1 MSTTEEKL
9 RQYLKRVT
17 VDLGQARQRLRE
29 VEERFQEP
37 IAIVSMACRFP
48 GDTRTPEALWDLV
61 AEGGDAIG
69 DFPADRGWDLDG
81 LYHPDPDHPGT
92 SYVRR
97 GGFLDDA
104 PAFDAAFFGI
114 SPREALAMD
123 PQQRVLM
130 ETAWQLLERAGID
143 PAALKLTPT
152 GVYVGAGVLGFGG
165 AQPDRTV
172 EGHLLTGNA
181 LSVLSGRISF
191 TLGLEGPSVSVDTA
205 CSSSLVAM
213 HLAAQALRQG
223 ECDLAMAG
231 GVTIMSTPGAF
242 TEFSRQGAL
251 SPDGRSKAFA
261 ASADGTGFAEG
272 AGLLLLERLSDARR
286 NGHRVLAVI
295 RGSAVNQD
303 GASNGLTA
311 PNGPSQERVI
321 RAALANAG
329 LGAAEVD
336 AVEAHGT
343 GTKLGD
349 PIEAGAL
356 LATYGRERDA
366 DRPLWLGSVKSNIG
380 HPQGAAGVAGVIKMV
395 MALQRELLPATLYV
409 DEPTPHV
416 DWSTGTVKLL
426 TEPVPWTRGECPRRA
441 GVSAFGM
448 SGTNAHV
455 ILEEAPEEEASLPE
469 REPEPSMGAE
479 LGARAVLPWVISARG
494 EDALRDQAAR
504 LAEHVGADPR
514 SGSPAEIGWSLTT
527 TRSVFENR
535 AVVIG
540 TDRAELLD
548 GLRSLAAGQAA
559 PDVVSAAA
567 GATGPG
573 PVLVFPGQGGQWVG
587 MGARLLDESPV
598 FAARIAECEQAL
610 SAYVD
615 WSLTD
620 VLRGD
625 GSELARIDVVQPVLW
640 AVMVALAAVW
650 ADQGVVPAAVVG
662 HSQGE
667 IAAACVVGAISLDEA
682 ARIVAVRSVLLRQ
695 LSGRGGMAS
704 LGVSQEQAAELVDGH
719 PGVVVAAVNGPSST
733 VISGPPEGIAA
744 VVADAQERGL
754 RARTVASD
762 VAGHGPQLDA
772 ILDELAE
779 KLAGIDPAATE
790 TAFYSTV
797 TGGHLPDTTTLD
809 TGYWVRNVRH
819 TVRFAD
825 TVDALLSAGYRLF
838 IEVSPHPVLNLA
850 TESLI
855 ERADVPATVIPT
867 LRRDHGDAVQLTRA
881 AALAFTAGAEVDWRR
896 WFPADPTPRT
906 VDLPTYAFQRQDFWI
921 APTGGTSGDPA
932 GLGFAA
938 SGHPLLGAVVGLAG
952 GDGHLLSGR
961 LARQSAAWLDDHV
974 VAGRALVPGAAQVEW
989 VLRAADEAG
998 CPALEEL
1005 TLQTP
1010 LVLPD
1015 TGGLQIQ
1022 VVVDA
1027 AAADG
1032 RRDVQ
1037 VFSRPDDDDAFTSS
1051 RPWTCHATGVLA
1063 PVPQDAAPEP
1073 LDGAW
1078 PPAGAEPADPEDLY
1092 ARAGETGYGY
1102 GPAFRGVRALWRH
1115 GKDVL
1120 AEVTLP
1126 KEAGDP
1132 DGFGIHP
1139 ALFDAILQPAALLLP
1154 AADAGQVWLPFAWN
1168 DVTLHAVRAT
1178 TVRVRLTLLGDRVDQ
1193 GLRITVADAVGA
1205 PVLSVGDLRPR
1216 PTDTGRLAVAGA
1228 RDRHGL
1234 FDLAW
1239 TVPARDSGTDIVP
1252 LPEAADSGWVTLGED
1267 VADLSELIASV
1278 EAGSPTP
1285 SLVAVPAVPDATDDG
1300 LALTTYVLD
1309 LVQTWLASP
1318 LTDARLVV
1326 VTRGAVALGGD
1337 GDGSGSGDVDVA
1349 AAAVWGLVRSAQSE
1363 NPGRFTLVDLGPH
1376 DPIAAALAAA
1386 HRDHDEPQLALHD
1399 GEIRVPRL
1407 VRAETTAAGG
1417 TEGATETG
1425 ESPGATKATG
1435 TEGVDP
1441 AAGTVLVTGGTGV
1454 LGRLVAGHLVREW
1467 GVRHLLLAS
1476 RRGEAAPGAPEL
1488 ATELREL
1495 GATVTIATADV
1506 ADAESVAALV
1516 ASVDPEHPLTGV
1528 VHAAGVLDDAVVT
1541 AQTPESLAGVWAAK
1555 ATAARLLHEA
1565 TRETPL
1571 GLFTVFSSAAASLGS
1586 PGQANYAAA
1595 NAYCD
1600 ALVQHRR
1607 AQGLEGQ
1614 SIAWG
1619 LWQATSGMTGELS
1632 QTDLARMKR
1641 TGFAALTDEGGLA
1654 LFDAARAH
1662 DRAYVVAADLDP
1674 RAVTDGL
1681 SPLLRT
1687 LTASG
1692 TRRRVA
1698 SEGLA
1703 DGALA
1708 GRLVGLDAEA
1718 RSQLLTD
1725 VVREYVAAVLG
1736 HGSAAQVKVDI
1747 AFKDLG
1753 FDSLT
1758 AVELRNRL
1766 SAACGER
1773 LPATLVFDHPTPQ
1786 ALAAYLAQRLA
1797 GAAAAT
1803 SAPAPVAPRPRPT
1816 TADTDDPIAIVA
1828 MTCRFP
1834 GGVKSAEGLW
1844 ELLDSGTDA
1853 MGPFP
1858 TDRGWDLERLFHPDP
1873 EHVGTSYTDQGG
1885 FLPDAGD
1892 FDAAFFGINPR
1903 EALAMDPQQR
1913 LMLEASWEV
1922 FERAGIDPTT
1932 LKGTLTGTYV
1942 GLMNHDYAKSF
1953 PEADAQL
1960 EGYAYLASTGSMVSG
1975 RVAYTF
1981 GLEGPAVTVDT
1992 ACSSSLVSLHM
2003 AAQAL
2008 RQGECD
2014 LALAGGVS
2022 VVADPD
2028 MFAGFSRQRG
2038 LSPDGRCKAYAAAAD
2053 GVGFSEGVGVV
2064 LLERLSDARRSGRRV
2079 LAVVRGSAVN
2089 QDGASNGL
2097 TAPNGPSQERV
2108 IRQALASGG
2117 LSPVDVDVVEGH
2129 GTGTTLGDP
2138 IEAQALLATYGQ
2150 GRVEGRPLWLGSV
2163 KSNIGHTQAA
2173 AGVAGVIKMV
2183 MALRR
2188 GVVPASLH
2196 VDGPSPHVDW
2206 ESGAVRLAS
2215 ESVLWPEVGR
2225 VRRAG
2230 VSSFGASGTNAHLI
2244 LEQVPE
2250 EPVGEPLAEELVAG
2264 SVVPWVLSARSREA
2278 LRAQASRL
2286 RDFAEDA
2293 SRAPL
2298 PDVAW
2303 SLVTTRAVHDLR
2315 AVVAGASRGE
2325 LLAGLEAL
2333 AAGELHPAVTGP
2345 PVSAERT
2352 GGDVVW
2358 LFSGQGSQLVGMG
2371 AGLYE
2376 RFPVFADAFD
2386 EVCGLL
2392 DGELGAFGPGLKAVV
2407 FGGPGEL
2414 LGHTLWAQAGLFAL
2428 QVSLAR
2434 LWGSVGVRPD
2444 VVVGHSIGEIA
2455 AAYVAGVFGLED
2467 ACRVVGARARLM
2479 GALPEG
2485 GAMCAVQATREELAA
2500 DLAGSGV
2507 GVAAVNTPDSTVISG
2522 PVEEVAAIS
2531 ALWAERGRKTKALS
2545 VSHAFHSV
2553 LMEPMLDDFMEALR
2567 GVEFREPSIP
2577 LMSNVS
2583 GERAGAEITA
2593 PEYWAR
2599 HVRQPVLFQPAI
2611 AQLADSAGVFVE
2623 LGPAPVLTTAA
2634 QHTLEGTDGAQSVLV
2649 ASLAGERPEEEAFVQ
2664 AVARLHVAGV
2674 DVDWS
2679 AVLPG
2684 GGASRV
2690 VDLPTYAFQRERFW
2704 LSGRGGGGGRDA
2716 AGLGLVAAGHP
2727 LLGAAV
2733 EFAGRGGCLLTGR
2746 LSRSG
2751 LSWLVDHAVAG
2762 TVLVPGA
2769 ALVEWALRAGDE
2781 VGCAGVDELMLQ
2793 APVVVPEASGLR
2805 VQVVVEEAGDDGRR
2819 GVQIYTRPDTD
2830 AVDGDD
2836 AWVCHAT
2843 GTLTPES
2850 AATESELSGVWPPA
2864 GAEPMEV
2871 EGFYAQ
2877 AAESGYEYGPAFQG
2891 LRAVWRDGEDLLAEV
2906 ELPEAAGGHDGYG
2919 IHPALL
2925 DATLHPLLVARFQE
2939 ESEDD
2944 QVYVPFGWTGVS
2956 LHATGATNVRVRLRP
2971 VGASIDQGLNVTVT
2985 DVTGG
2990 PVLNVEALQ
2999 TRPVRPEHLAAAQR
3013 RDVRGLFT
3021 VDWTPLPAAA
3031 DTDASGRGS
3040 LRESMRVSVR
3050 GDDWVGLTEGVALA
3064 DVVPAGGEAPWAVL
3078 APVAVPANA
3087 GESHGDGGLPV
3098 VERVLA
3104 LVQEFLAA
3112 PELAESRLLVVTR
3125 GAVAVDGVGLG
3136 DGGGG
3141 VDACAA
3147 AVWGLVRSAQ
3157 SENPDR
3163 FVLMDV
3169 EGDIAEFPQ
3178 AAVRHAVEDLDE
3190 HQLALRGGQIHI
3202 PRLTRAQ
3209 HPTALVPAPGEP
3221 AWRLRMVNDG
3231 SLDELAAVACPEVLD
3246 PLGPGQVR
3254 LSVHAAGINFR
3265 DVLVALG
3272 MVPAYGAMGG
3282 EGAGIVTEVG
3292 PEVTHLSVGDHV
3304 MGVFEGAFGPV
3315 VVAEARMVT
3324 RVPRGWDM
3332 RAAAGVPAAFLTA
3345 WYGLVELAG
3354 LKAGERVLIHA
3365 GTGGV
3370 GMAAVQIARHL
3381 GAEVFATASPA
3392 KHAVLDDMGIDAAHR
3407 ASSRDLDFEETIRR
3421 ATGGR
3426 GVDVVL
3432 NSLTGE
3438 FIDASLRLLGDG
3450 GRFLEMGKTDVRT
3463 PEDVAAGAPGVT
3475 YTAYDLV
3482 GDAGP
3487 DLIGRMLDQLVELF
3501 TSDRLKPLPVRSW
3514 PLDEAREAF
3523 RFMSQ
3528 AKHTGKLV
3536 LDVPPALDPEGTV
3549 LVTGGTGALGQ
3560 IVAEH
3565 LVREWGVRHLLLAS
3579 RGGPDARG
3587 VGELTARIR
3596 ELGAEVT
3603 VVAADVG
3610 DAESVA
3616 ELVGKTD
3623 PAHPLTGVVHA
3634 AGVLEDAVVTA
3645 QTREGLE
3652 RVWAAKASAAA
3663 HLHEATR
3670 GMRLGLFAVFS
3681 SAAATLGSPGQANY
3695 AAANAYCDALMQH
3708 RKAKGLAGVSVG
3720 WGLWETAPAQSSGTT
3735 HGPASG
3741 SGTAGSGTADAP
3753 TPAAGTTRT
3762 GTSRPATTTRPAT
3775 TAPAGTTGTGTTGT
3789 GMTGTLSHTD
3799 VARMSRIGVKGM
3811 SREHGLALMDAAYRH
3826 GGPHLVG
3833 FNLDLR
3839 TLATHPV
3846 ATRPPLLRGLATA
3859 TSTSPMGGA
3868 SRPTAAAVAQPA
3880 DLAGR
3885 LAALPPS
3892 DRHHTLVRLIRE
3904 QAATVLGQR
3913 TDSLATGSTF
3923 KELGF
3928 DSLTAVE
3935 LRNRLSAA
3943 TGLRLPSGLV
3953 FDHPDAD
3960 ILAAHLG
3967 AQLAPDGAPDG
3978 AAGGPNAGQEAT
3990 DPVLRD
3996 LARLET
4002 ALTGSLAEH
4011 VDADAVTARL
4021 EALLTKWKAVGAAPG
4036 SGSTKEQLEV
4046 ATTDQVLDFIDKELG
4061 V

>member
-1 MSTTEEKL
+1 MSGTGESAAGPTSTEAKL

-17 VDLGQARQRLRE
+17 VDLGQARRRLRE
-29 VEERFQEP
+29 VEERSQEP
-37 IAIVSMACRFP
+37 VAIVSMACRFP

-61 AEGGDAIG
+61 AEGGDAID
-69 DFPADRGWDLDG
+69 DFPTNRGWDLEG
-81 LYHPDPDHPGT
+81 LYHPDPEHPGT

-97 GGFLDDA
+97 GGFLHDA
-104 PAFDAAFFGI
+104 PAFDASFFGI

-143 PAALKLTPT
+143 PASLKLTPT
-152 GVYVGAGVLGFGG
+152 GVYIGAGVLGFGG
-165 AQPDRTV
+165 AQPDRAV
-172 EGHLLTGNA
+172 EGHLLTGSA

-205 CSSSLVAM
+205 CSSSLVSM

-223 ECDLAMAG
+223 ECDLALAG

-261 ASADGTGFAEG
+261 ASADGTGFSEG

-286 NGHRVLAVI
+286 NGHKVLAVI

-356 LATYGRERDA
+356 LATYGRDRDE

-416 DWSTGTVKLL
+416 DWSSGSVRLL
-426 TEPVPWTRGECPRRA
+426 TEPVPWTRGERPRRA

-455 ILEEAPEEEASLPE
+455 ILEEAPAEETPAQEAPTGKA
-469 REPEPSMGAE
+469 PEPAAGT
-479 LGARAVLPWVISARG
+479 VVPWIVSARG
-494 EDALRDQAAR
+494 EDALRAQAAQ
-504 LAEHVGADPR
+504 LADHVSDDDRQPA
-514 SGSPAEIGWSLTT
+514 SPVEVGWSLAT
-527 TRSVFENR
+527 TRSAFENR
-535 AVVIG
+535 AVVVG
-540 TDRAELLD
+540 NDHAALVD
-548 GLRSLAAGQAA
+548 GLRSLAAGEAS
-559 PDVVSAAA
+559 PDVVSGAV

-573 PVLVFPGQGGQWVG
+573 PVMVFPGQGGQWVG
-587 MGARLLDESPV
+587 MGARLLEESPV

-625 GSELARIDVVQPVLW
+625 GADLARIDVVQPVLW

-650 ADQGVVPAAVVG
+650 ADQGIEPAAVVG

-667 IAAACVVGAISLDEA
+667 IAAACVVGAITLDEG
-682 ARIVAVRSVLLRQ
+682 ARIVSVRSVLLRQ

-704 LGVSQEQAAELVDGH
+704 LGMGQEQAAGLIDGH

-744 VVADAQERGL
+744 VVAEAQERGL
-754 RARTVASD
+754 RARAVASD

-772 ILDELAE
+772 ILDQLTEG
-779 KLAGIDPAATE
+779 LAGIRPAATE
-790 TAFYSTV
+790 VAFYSTV
-797 TGGHLPDTTTLD
+797 TAGHLTDTTGLD
-809 TGYWVRNVRH
+809 TAYWVRNVRR

-825 TVDALLSAGYRLF
+825 TVDELLADGYRLF

-850 TESLI
+850 LEGLI
-855 ERADVPATVIPT
+855 ERAAVPAAVVPT
-867 LRRDHGDAVQLTRA
+867 LRRDHGDTAQLVRA
-881 AALAFTAGAEVDWRR
+881 AAQAFAAGAEVDWRR

-906 VDLPTYAFQRQDFWI
+906 VDLPTYAFQRQDFWL
-921 APTGGTSGDPA
+921 APAAGRSGDPA
-932 GLGFAA
+932 GLGLAA
-938 SGHPLLGAVVGLAG
+938 SGHPLLGASVGLAS
-952 GDGHLLSGR
+952 GDVHLLSGR
-961 LARQSAAWLDDHV
+961 VSRQSAGWLDDHV
-974 VAGRALVPGAAQVEW
+974 VACQALVPGAAQVEW

-998 CPALEEL
+998 CSALEEL

-1010 LVLPD
+1010 LVLPA

-1022 VVVDA
+1022 VVVE
-1027 AAADG
+1027 AADAHG

-1037 VFSRPDDDDAFTSS
+1037 LFSRPDDDDAFAST

-1063 PVPQDAAPEP
+1063 PDPADDAAAGDAAANDATAGM
-1073 LDGAW
+1073 DGAW
-1078 PPAGAEPADPEDLY
+1078 PPADAEPVPVEDLY
-1092 ARAGETGYGY
+1092 AQADRTGYGY

-1115 GKDVL
+1115 GRDVL

-1126 KEAGDP
+1126 EEAGDP

-1139 ALFDAILQPAALLLP
+1139 ALLDAVLQPAALLLP
-1154 AADAGQVWLPFAWN
+1154 PPEAAQVWLPFAWN
-1168 DVTLHAVRAT
+1168 DVALHAVRAT
-1178 TVRVRLTLLGDRVDQ
+1178 TVRVRLTLLGERVDQ

-1205 PVLSVGDLRPR
+1205 PVLTVRDLRPR
-1216 PTDTGRLAVAGA
+1216 PTDTGRLAAA
-1228 RDRHGL
+1228 ATRDRQGL

-1239 TVPARDSGTDIVP
+1239 TA
-1252 LPEAADSGWVTLGED
+1252 PESATNGSHGAEPDGWVTLGED
-1267 VADLSELIASV
+1267 AASLTDLLASV
-1278 EAGSPTP
+1278 EAGAPVP
-1285 SLVAVPAVPDATDDG
+1285 RLVAAPLEPARDDDG
-1300 LALTTYVLD
+1300 LALATHVLG
-1309 LVQTWLASP
+1309 LAQTWLASP
-1318 LTDARLVV
+1318 LHDSRLVL
-1326 VTRGAVALGGD
+1326 VTRGAVTFGTDVPGD
-1337 GDGSGSGDVDVA
+1337 GDGAAGGDVDVA
-1349 AAAVWGLVRSAQSE
+1349 VAAVWGLVRSAQSE
-1363 NPGRFTLVDLGPH
+1363 NPDRFTLIDLGP
-1376 DPIAAALAAA
+1376 DDTLAAA
-1386 HRDHDEPQLALHD
+1386 MAAAERLDEPQLAVHG

-1407 VRAETTAAGG
+1407 VRAADATTPPASRHTAPGP
-1417 TEGATETG
+1417 EGLH
-1425 ESPGATKATG
+1425 PN
-1435 TEGVDP
+1435 
-1441 AAGTVLVTGGTGV
+1441 GTVLITGGTGV
-1454 LGRLVAGHLVREW
+1454 LGRLVAEHLVREW

-1476 RRGEAAPGAPEL
+1476 RRGDQAPGSDEL
-1488 ATELREL
+1488 RAHLREL
-1495 GATVTIATADV
+1495 GATVEIAAADV
-1506 ADAESVAALV
+1506 GDAEAVAALI
-1516 ASVDPEHPLTGV
+1516 ASVDPAHPLTGV
-1528 VHAAGVLDDAVVT
+1528 IHAAGVLDDAVIT
-1541 AQTPESLAGVWAAK
+1541 AQTPESLARVWATK
-1555 ATAARLLHEA
+1555 ATAARHLHEA

-1571 GLFTVFSSAAASLGS
+1571 DFFVVFSSAAASLGS

-1607 AQGLEGQ
+1607 AEGLAGL

-1619 LWQATSGMTGELS
+1619 LWQATSGMTGQLS
-1632 QTDLARMKR
+1632 ETDLARMKR

-1654 LFDAARAH
+1654 LLDAARAH
-1662 DRAYVVAADLDP
+1662 DQPYVVAADLDP

-1681 SPLLRT
+1681 SPLLRA
-1687 LTASG
+1687 LTAPTS
-1692 TRRRVA
+1692 RRRVA

-1708 GRLVGLDAEA
+1708 ARLTGLDADG
-1718 RSQLLTD
+1718 RLRLLTD

-1736 HGSAAQVKVDI
+1736 HGSAARVSVDL

-1766 SAACGER
+1766 SAACDVR
-1773 LPATLVFDHPTPQ
+1773 LPATLIFDHPTPK
-1786 ALAAYLAQRLA
+1786 ALATHLVDRLA
-1797 GAAAAT
+1797 GT
-1803 SAPAPVAPRPRPT
+1803 ST
-1816 TADTDDPIAIVA
+1816 TASASASATPGQRPATPAHTSTSTGTGTDDPVAIVA

-1834 GGVKSAEGLW
+1834 GGVASPDDLW
-1844 ELLDSGTDA
+1844 DLLDARKDA
-1853 MGPFP
+1853 MGAFP

-1873 EHVGTSYTDQGG
+1873 DHAGTSYTDQGG

-1892 FDAAFFGINPR
+1892 FDAAFFGINRR

-1913 LMLEASWEV
+1913 LLLEASWEV

-1932 LKGTLTGTYV
+1932 LKGSPTGTYV
-1942 GLMNHDYAKSF
+1942 GLMYHDYAKSF
-1953 PEADAQL
+1953 PTADAQL
-1960 EGYAYLASTGSMVSG
+1960 EGYSYLASTGSMVSG
-1975 RVAYTF
+1975 RVAYTL

-1992 ACSSSLVSLHM
+1992 ACSSSLVSIHL

-2008 RQGECD
+2008 RHGECD
-2014 LALAGGVS
+2014 LALAGGVT
-2022 VVADPD
+2022 VMADPD

-2038 LSPDGRCKAYAAAAD
+2038 LSPDGRCKPYAAAAD
-2053 GVGFSEGVGVV
+2053 GVGFSEGVGVL
-2064 LLERLSDARRSGRRV
+2064 LLERLSDARRHGHRV

-2108 IRQALASGG
+2108 IRQALASGR
-2117 LSPVDVDVVEGH
+2117 LSAADVDVVEGH

-2150 GRVEGRPLWLGSV
+2150 GRPEDRPLWLGSV

-2183 MALRR
+2183 MAMRH

-2196 VDGPSPHVDW
+2196 VDEPSPHVDW
-2206 ESGAVRLAS
+2206 ESGAVRLVGEA
-2215 ESVLWPEVGR
+2215 VPWPEVADR
-2225 VRRAG
+2225 PRRAG

-2244 LEQVPE
+2244 VEYVPE
-2250 EPVGEPLAEELVAG
+2250 PTTGESAPVSGSAGEAEGG
-2264 SVVPWVLSARSREA
+2264 SLVPWVVSARTPQA
-2278 LRAQASRL
+2278 LRDQARRL
-2286 RDFAEDA
+2286 RDFAGDA

-2298 PDVAW
+2298 AEVGW
-2303 SLVTTRAVHDLR
+2303 SLLKTRALHEHR
-2315 AVVAGASRGE
+2315 AVVVGAERPE
-2325 LLAGLEAL
+2325 LVAGLDAL
-2333 AAGELHPAVTGP
+2333 AAGEPHPALIGP
-2345 PVSAERT
+2345 TSPQVRA
-2352 GGDVVW
+2352 GGDDVVW

-2371 AGLYE
+2371 SGLYE
-2376 RFPVFADAFD
+2376 RFPVFAAAFD

-2392 DGELGAFGPGLKAVV
+2392 EGPLGVA
-2407 FGGPGEL
+2407 PGEL
-2414 LGHTLWAQAGLFAL
+2414 RETVFHGPKERLDHTMWAQAGLFAL
-2428 QVSLAR
+2428 QVGLAR
-2434 LWGSVGVRPD
+2434 LWESVGVRPD

-2455 AAYVAGVFGLED
+2455 AAHVAGVFDLAD

-2485 GAMCAVQATREELAA
+2485 GAMCAVQATPEELGE
-2500 DLAGSGV
+2500 DLDGSDGV
-2507 GVAAVNTPDSTVISG
+2507 SVAAVNTPDSTVISG
-2522 PVEEVAAIS
+2522 PADEVDRVAG
-2531 ALWAERGRKTKALS
+2531 LWRERGRKTKALS
-2545 VSHAFHSV
+2545 VSHAFHSA
-2553 LMEPMLDDFMEALR
+2553 LMEPMLAEFTEAIR
-2567 GVEFREPSIP
+2567 EVEFREPSIP

-2583 GERAGAEITA
+2583 GQEAGEEITH

-2599 HVRQPVLFQPAI
+2599 HVRQTVLFQPAI
-2611 AQLADSAGVFVE
+2611 AEVASSAGAFVE

-2634 QHTLEGTDGAQSVLV
+2634 QHTLDASDSLESVLV

-2664 AVARLHVAGV
+2664 AVARLHTAGV
-2674 DVDWS
+2674 AVDWS
-2679 AVLPG
+2679 VLFSADPVPG
-2684 GGASRV
+2684 V

-2704 LSGRGGGGGRDA
+2704 LSGRAGGGDA

-2733 EFAGRGGCLLTGR
+2733 EFADRGGCLLTGR

-2751 LSWLVDHAVAG
+2751 VSWLADHAVAG
-2762 TVLVPGA
+2762 SVLVPGA

-2781 VGCAGVDELMLQ
+2781 VGCAVVDELMLQ

-2805 VQVVVEEAGDDGRR
+2805 VQVVVDEAGEDGRR
-2819 GVQIYTRPDTD
+2819 GVQIYSRPDTGTD
-2830 AVDGDD
+2830 AVGGDD
-2836 AWVCHAT
+2836 SWVCHAAGVLSA
-2843 GTLTPES
+2843 GTDGDVV
-2850 AATESELSGVWPPA
+2850 ELGGAWPPA
-2864 GAEPMEV
+2864 GAEPV
-2871 EGFYAQ
+2871 DVADFYAR
-2877 AAESGYEYGPAFQG
+2877 ASEAGYGYGPAFQG
-2891 LRAVWRDGEDLLAEV
+2891 LRAVWRHGQDLLAEV
-2906 ELPEAAGGHDGYG
+2906 ALPEAAGTSDGYG

-2925 DATLHPLLVARFQE
+2925 DATLHPLLAARFKDG
-2939 ESEDD
+2939 SEDGSGDD
-2944 QVYVPFGWTGVS
+2944 QLYVPFGWAGVS
-2956 LHATGATNVRVRLRP
+2956 LRAVGATTVRVRLSP
-2971 VGASIDQGLNVTVT
+2971 AGESTEQGLSVTVT
-2985 DVTGG
+2985 DATGG
-2990 PVLNVEALQ
+2990 PVLSVDSLQ
-2999 TRPVRPEHLAAAQR
+2999 TRPVKPEQLAAAQQ
-3013 RDVRGLFT
+3013 RDVRGLFA
-3021 VDWTPLPAAA
+3021 VEWTPLPAARVGE
-3031 DTDASGRGS
+3031 SGGGGR
-3040 LRESMRVSVR
+3040 
-3050 GDDWVGLTEGVALA
+3050 WVTLSDGTGLA
-3064 DVVPAGGEAPWAVL
+3064 DVVGEEGDEVPWAVL
-3078 APVAVPANA
+3078 APVESLA
-3087 GESHGDGGLPV
+3087 GDGLPV
-3098 VERVLA
+3098 VARVLS

-3112 PELAESRLLVVTR
+3112 PGLAESRLLVVTR
-3125 GAVAVDGVGLG
+3125 GAVATDG
-3136 DGGGG
+3136 DGD
-3141 VDACAA
+3141 VDASAA

-3157 SENPDR
+3157 SENPGR
-3163 FVLMDV
+3163 FALLDADGDLQAGAAAQLP
-3169 EGDIAEFPQ
+3169 EGELRQ
-3178 AAVRHAVEDLDE
+3178 AVEDHDE
-3190 HQLALRGGQIHI
+3190 PQLALREGHLYV
-3202 PRLTRAQ
+3202 PRLTQARRSAE
-3209 HPTALVPAPGEP
+3209 LVAPPGAP

-3231 SLDELAAVACPEVLD
+3231 SLDDLAAVACPEVLE
-3246 PLGPGQVR
+3246 PLAPGQVR
-3254 LSVHAAGINFR
+3254 ISVHAAGINFR

-3282 EGAGIVTEVG
+3282 EGAGVVTEVG
-3292 PEVTHLSVGDHV
+3292 ADVTHVSVGDHV

-3315 VVAEARMVT
+3315 VIAEARMVT
-3324 RVPRGWDM
+3324 PVPQGWDM
-3332 RAAAGVPAAFLTA
+3332 REAAGVPAAFLTA

-3354 LKAGERVLIHA
+3354 LKSGERVLVHA
-3365 GTGGV
+3365 ATGGV

-3392 KHAVLDDMGIDAAHR
+3392 KHAVLEEMGIDAAHR
-3407 ASSRDLDFEETIRR
+3407 ASSRDLAFEDAFRDVTD
-3421 ATGGR
+3421 GR
-3426 GVDVVL
+3426 GMDVVL
-3432 NSLTGE
+3432 NSLAGE
-3438 FIDASLRLLGDG
+3438 FVDASLRLLKEG
-3450 GRFLEMGKTDVRT
+3450 GRFLEMGKTDVRAS
-3463 PEDVAAGAPGVT
+3463 EEVVAEYSGVT
-3475 YTAYDLV
+3475 YTAYELV

-3487 DLIGRMLDQLVELF
+3487 DRIGRMLDQLVELF

-3514 PLDEAREAF
+3514 PLDKAQEAF

-3536 LDVPPALDPEGTV
+3536 LEVPPSLNPDGTV
-3549 LVTGGTGALGQ
+3549 LITGGTGVLGQ
-3560 IVAEH
+3560 VVAEH

-3579 RGGPDARG
+3579 RRGPDAPG
-3587 VGELTARIR
+3587 AQELADSLGQ
-3596 ELGAEVT
+3596 LGADVT
-3603 VVAADVG
+3603 IAAADVS
-3610 DAESVA
+3610 DPASVA

-3645 QTREGLE
+3645 QTPEGLA
-3652 RVWAAKASAAA
+3652 RVWAAKAAAA
-3663 HLHEATR
+3663 ANLHEATR
-3670 GMRLGLFAVFS
+3670 EARLGMFVVFS

-3695 AAANAYCDALMQH
+3695 AAANAYCDALMQQ
-3708 RKAKGLAGVSVG
+3708 RRAQGEAGLAVG
-3720 WGLWETAPAQSSGTT
+3720 WGLWESPDTKSSANTEGTT
-3735 HGPASG
+3735 A
-3741 SGTAGSGTADAP
+3741 
-3753 TPAAGTTRT
+3753 
-3762 GTSRPATTTRPAT
+3762 
-3775 TAPAGTTGTGTTGT
+3775 
-3789 GMTGTLSHTD
+3789 GMTGGLSNTD
-3799 VARMSRIGVKGM
+3799 IARMARIGVKGM
-3811 SREHGLALMDAAYRH
+3811 TNEHALALLDAAHRH
-3826 GGPHLVG
+3826 GRPHLVG

-3846 ATRPPLLRGLATA
+3846 DTRPALLRGLAA
-3859 TSTSPMGGA
+3859 PAAGGA
-3868 SRPTAAAVAQPA
+3868 SRPTATAGGQPA
-3880 DLAGR
+3880 DLAGG

-3892 DRHHTLVRLIRE
+3892 DRHHTLVRLIKE
-3904 QAATVLGQR
+3904 QAATVLGQH
-3913 TDSLATGSTF
+3913 TDSLTTGSTF

-3943 TGLRLPSGLV
+3943 TGLRLPAGLV

-3960 ILAAHLG
+3960 VLAEHLG
-3967 AQLAPDGAPDG
+3967 AQLAPDGDTP
-3978 AAGGPNAGQEAT
+3978 AGQEAT
-3990 DPVLRD
+3990 DPILRD
-3996 LARLET
+3996 LAKLEN
-4002 ALTGSLAEH
+4002 ALSSTLVEH
-4011 VDADAVTARL
+4011 LDTDAVTARL
-4021 EALLTKWKAVGAAPG
+4021 EALLSKWKSAGASPG
-4036 SGSTKEQLEV
+4036 TGSTKEQLHI

>member
-1 MSTTEEKL
+1 MSSTEAKL

-29 VEERFQEP
+29 VEERAQEP

-61 AEGGDAIG
+61 AAGGDAVG
-69 DFPADRGWDLDG
+69 DFPTNRGWDLEG
-81 LYHPDPDHPGT
+81 LYHPDPEHPGT

-97 GGFLDDA
+97 GGFLHDA
-104 PAFDAAFFGI
+104 PGFDASFFGI

-130 ETAWQLLERAGID
+130 ETAWQLLERAGIG
-143 PAALKLTPT
+143 PATLKLTPT
-152 GVYVGAGVLGFGG
+152 GVYIGAGVLGFGG
-165 AQPDRTV
+165 AQPDKAV
-172 EGHLLTGNA
+172 EGHLLIGNA

-205 CSSSLVAM
+205 CSSSLVSM

-261 ASADGTGFAEG
+261 ASADGTGFSEG
-272 AGLLLLERLSDARR
+272 AGLILLERLSDARR
-286 NGHRVLAVI
+286 NGHEVLAVI

-343 GTKLGD
+343 GTRLGD

-356 LATYGRERDA
+356 HATYGRERD
-366 DRPLWLGSVKSNIG
+366 DDHPLWLGSVKSNIG

-409 DEPTPHV
+409 DEPTSHV
-416 DWSTGTVKLL
+416 DWSSGTVRLL
-426 TEPVPWTRGECPRRA
+426 TEPVAWTRGERPRRA

-455 ILEEAPEEEASLPE
+455 ILEEAPEEPEVLEAPE
-469 REPEPSMGAE
+469 VPEAPEP
-479 LGARAVLPWVISARG
+479 AVVPWVVSARG
-494 EDALRDQAAR
+494 EEALRAQAAL
-504 LAEHVGADPR
+504 LAEHVDDDAQR
-514 SGSPAEIGWSLTT
+514 QASPADIGWSLAT

-535 AVVIG
+535 AVVVG
-540 TDRAELLD
+540 ADRAALLD
-548 GLRSLAAGQAA
+548 GLRSLADGEAS
-559 PDVVSAAA
+559 PDVVSAAV

-573 PVLVFPGQGGQWVG
+573 PVMVFPGQGGQWVG
-587 MGARLLDESPV
+587 MGARLLEESPV

-610 SAYVD
+610 DAYVD

-625 GSELARIDVVQPVLW
+625 GSELSRIDIVQPVLW

-650 ADQGVVPAAVVG
+650 ADQGIEPAAVVG

-667 IAAACVVGAISLDEA
+667 IAAACVVGAISLEEA
-682 ARIVAVRSVLLRQ
+682 ARIVSVRSVLLRQ

-704 LGVSQEQAAELVDGH
+704 LGMSQEQAADLIDGH

-733 VISGPPEGIAA
+733 VISGPPEGIEA
-744 VVADAQERGL
+744 VVADAKERGL
-754 RARTVASD
+754 RARAVASD

-772 ILDELAE
+772 ILDQLTEGLG
-779 KLAGIDPAATE
+779 GIRPAATDV
-790 TAFYSTV
+790 AFYSTV
-797 TGGHLPDTTTLD
+797 TAGHLTDTTALD
-809 TGYWVRNVRH
+809 SAYWVQNVRR

-825 TVDALLSAGYRLF
+825 TIDALLADGYRLF
-838 IEVSPHPVLNLA
+838 IEASPHPVLNLA
-850 TESLI
+850 LESII
-855 ERADVPATVIPT
+855 EQAEVPASVVTT
-867 LRRDHGDAVQLTRA
+867 LRRDNGDTAQLARA
-881 AALAFTAGAEVDWRR
+881 AAQAFTAGAEVDWRR
-896 WFPADPTPRT
+896 WFPTEPTPRT

-921 APTGGTSGDPA
+921 APTAGGSGDPA
-932 GLGFAA
+932 GLGLAA
-938 SGHPLLGAVVGLAG
+938 SGHPLLGASVGLAS
-952 GDGHLLSGR
+952 GDVHLLSGR
-961 LARQSAAWLDDHV
+961 VSRQSAAWLDDHV
-974 VAGRALVPGAAQVEW
+974 VAGHALVPGAAQVEW

-1027 AAADG
+1027 ADTEG
-1032 RRDVQ
+1032 RRDVRL
-1037 VFSRPDDDDAFTSS
+1037 FSRPDDDDAFAST
-1051 RPWTCHATGVLA
+1051 RPWTCHATGLVGPEL
-1063 PVPQDAAPEP
+1063 PQGEP
-1073 LDGAW
+1073 GSATGGETETLDGAW
-1078 PPAGAEPADPEDLY
+1078 PPPGAEPADPDELY
-1092 ARAGETGYGY
+1092 AQADRTGYGY

-1115 GKDVL
+1115 GRDVL

-1139 ALFDAILQPAALLLP
+1139 ALLDAVLQPAALLLP
-1154 AADAGQVWLPFAWN
+1154 PTEAAEVWLPFAWN
-1168 DVTLHAVRAT
+1168 DVALHAVRAT
-1178 TVRVRLTLLGDRVDQ
+1178 TVRVRLTLLGERIDQ

-1205 PVLSVGDLRPR
+1205 PVLTVRDLRSR
-1216 PTDTGRLAVAGA
+1216 PTDTGRLATAGT
-1228 RDRHGL
+1228 RERHGL
-1234 FDLAW
+1234 FDLKWLASPQGAGGP
-1239 TVPARDSGTDIVP
+1239 V
-1252 LPEAADSGWVTLGED
+1252 EAAPEGWVTLGENA
-1267 VADLSELIASV
+1267 ADLASLTDLMSLTDLLASV
-1278 EAGSPTP
+1278 EAGAPAP
-1285 SLVAVPAVPDATDDG
+1285 QLVAAPVEPDPSDDG
-1300 LALTTYVLD
+1300 LTLATHVLD
-1309 LVQTWLASP
+1309 LVQTWLAAP
-1318 LTDARLVV
+1318 LHDSRLVL
-1326 VTRGAVALGGD
+1326 VTRGAVAYDED
-1337 GDGSGSGDVDVA
+1337 GTPRGGDVDVA

-1363 NPGRFTLVDLGPH
+1363 NPDRFTLIDLGP
-1376 DPIAAALAAA
+1376 DDTLAAA
-1386 HRDHDEPQLALHD
+1386 MDAAQLDEPQLALHG

-1407 VRAETTAAGG
+1407 TRAEDAQGGGAPGPQEAPG
-1417 TEGATETG
+1417 TEEI
-1425 ESPGATKATG
+1425 
-1435 TEGVDP
+1435 DP
-1441 AAGTVLVTGGTGV
+1441 DGTVLITGGSGV
-1454 LGRLVAGHLVREW
+1454 LGRLVAEHLVREW

-1476 RRGEAAPGAPEL
+1476 RRGDRTPGSD
-1488 ATELREL
+1488 ELRDRLAEL
-1495 GATVTIATADV
+1495 GATVRIASADV
-1506 ADAESVAALV
+1506 GDAEAVAALV
-1516 ASVDPEHPLTGV
+1516 ASVDPAHPLTGV
-1528 VHAAGVLDDAVVT
+1528 IHAAGVLDDAVVT
-1541 AQTPESLAGVWAAK
+1541 AQTPESLARVWAAK
-1555 ATAARLLHEA
+1555 ATAARHLHEA
-1565 TRETPL
+1565 TREMRL
-1571 GLFTVFSSAAASLGS
+1571 GLFVVFSSAAASLGS

-1600 ALVQHRR
+1600 ALIQHRR
-1607 AQGLEGQ
+1607 TQGLAGL

-1619 LWQATSGMTGELS
+1619 LWQATSGMTGQLS
-1632 QTDLARMKR
+1632 DTDLARMKR
-1641 TGFAALTDEGGLA
+1641 TGFAALTDAGGLA
-1654 LFDAARAH
+1654 LLDAARTH
-1662 DRAYVVAADLDP
+1662 DHAYVVAADLDP

-1687 LTASG
+1687 LTAPA

-1708 GRLVGLDAEA
+1708 ARLTGLDADG
-1718 RSQLLTD
+1718 RLQLLTD

-1736 HGSAAQVKVDI
+1736 HGSAARVSVDI

-1766 SAACGER
+1766 SAACDIR
-1773 LPATLVFDHPTPQ
+1773 LPATLIFDHPTPQ
-1786 ALAAYLAQRLA
+1786 ALATHLVHRLA
-1797 GAAAAT
+1797 GTAAP
-1803 SAPAPVAPRPRPT
+1803 APAPVAPRQRPGT
-1816 TADTDDPIAIVA
+1816 TGTDTDDPVAIVA

-1834 GGVKSAEGLW
+1834 GGISSAEELW
-1844 ELLDSGTDA
+1844 DLLDSRTDA
-1853 MGPFP
+1853 MGGFP
-1858 TDRGWDLERLFHPDP
+1858 TDRGWDLGRLFHPDP
-1873 EHVGTSYTDQGG
+1873 EHTGTTYADQGG

-1913 LMLEASWEV
+1913 LLLEASWEV

-1932 LKGTLTGTYV
+1932 LKGSLTGTYV

-1992 ACSSSLVSLHM
+1992 ACSSSLVSIHL

-2008 RQGECD
+2008 RQGECN
-2014 LALAGGVS
+2014 LALAGGVT
-2022 VVADPD
+2022 VMADPD
-2028 MFAGFSRQRG
+2028 MFAGFARQRG
-2038 LSPDGRCKAYAAAAD
+2038 LSPDGRCKPYAAAAD
-2053 GVGFSEGVGVV
+2053 GVGFSEGVGVL
-2064 LLERLSDARRSGRRV
+2064 LLERLSDARRHGHEV

-2117 LSPVDVDVVEGH
+2117 LVSADVDVVEGH

-2150 GRVEGRPLWLGSV
+2150 GRAVERPLWLGSV

-2183 MALRR
+2183 MAMRR

-2196 VDGPSPHVDW
+2196 VDEPSPHVDW
-2206 ESGAVRLAS
+2206 EAGAVQLAAR
-2215 ESVLWPEVGR
+2215 SVPWPEAGVEGR
-2225 VRRAG
+2225 PRRAG

-2244 LEQVPE
+2244 VESVPE
-2250 EPVGEPLAEELVAG
+2250 LAGVVSEVGSEASPEVSPEGAG
-2264 SVVPWVLSARSREA
+2264 VLVPWVVSARSPQA
-2278 LRAQASRL
+2278 LRDQARRL
-2286 RDFAEDA
+2286 RDAVAGDEA
-2293 SRAPL
+2293 VSVSV
-2298 PDVAW
+2298 PDVGW
-2303 SLVTTRAVHDLR
+2303 SLLSTRALHERR
-2315 AVVAGASRGE
+2315 AVVVGAE
-2325 LLAGLEAL
+2325 HADLVAGLEAL
-2333 AAGELHPAVTGP
+2333 AAGEPHSALIGP
-2345 PVSAERT
+2345 PSSEARV
-2352 GGDVVW
+2352 GDDVVW
-2358 LFSGQGSQLVGMG
+2358 LFSGQGSQVVGMG

-2376 RFPVFADAFD
+2376 RFPVFAAAFD

-2392 DGELGAFGPGLKAVV
+2392 EGELGVGS
-2407 FGGPGEL
+2407 GEL
-2414 LGHTLWAQAGLFAL
+2414 REVAFRGSRERLDHTMWAQAGLFAL

-2434 LWGSVGVRPD
+2434 LWESVGVRPG

-2455 AAYVAGVFGLED
+2455 AAHVAGVFSLAD

-2485 GAMCAVQATREELAA
+2485 GAMCAVQATPGELAPG
-2500 DLAGSGV
+2500 LEGSGV
-2507 GVAAVNTPDSTVISG
+2507 SVAAVNTPDSTVISG
-2522 PVEEVAAIS
+2522 PADEVEKVAA
-2531 ALWAERGRKTKALS
+2531 LWREQGRKTKALS

-2553 LMEPMLDDFMEALR
+2553 LMEPMLAEFTEAIR
-2567 GVEFREPSIP
+2567 GVEFAAPKVP
-2577 LMSNVS
+2577 LISNVS
-2583 GERAGAEITA
+2583 GVEAGEEIAA
-2593 PEYWAR
+2593 PEYWAQ
-2599 HVRQPVLFQPAI
+2599 HVRQAVLFQPAI
-2611 AQLADSAGVFVE
+2611 AEVAARAGVFVE
-2623 LGPAPVLTTAA
+2623 LGPASVLITAA
-2634 QHTLEGTDGAQSVLV
+2634 QRTLDDVADAQRAEPVV
-2649 ASLAGERPEEEAFVQ
+2649 TASLNPGQPDDVAFVQ
-2664 AVARLHVAGV
+2664 AMARLHTAGV
-2674 DVDWS
+2674 AVDWS
-2679 AVLPG
+2679 LYFPADPPPRTVG
-2684 GGASRV
+2684 
-2690 VDLPTYAFQRERFW
+2690 LPTYPFQRERFW
-2704 LSGRGGGGGRDA
+2704 LSGRVGGGDA

-2733 EFAGRGGCLLTGR
+2733 EFADRGGCLLTGR

-2751 LSWLVDHAVAG
+2751 VSWLADHEVAG
-2762 TVLVPGA
+2762 AVLVPGA

-2781 VGCAGVDELMLQ
+2781 VGCGVVEELMLQ

-2805 VQVVVEEAGDDGRR
+2805 VQVVVDEAADDGRR
-2819 GVQIYTRPDTD
+2819 GIQVYSRPDAD
-2830 AVDGDD
+2830 SDGVGGDD
-2836 AWVCHAT
+2836 SWVCHAT
-2843 GTLTPES
+2843 GVLAPEIPL
-2850 AATESELSGVWPPA
+2850 AANEMTGAWPPA
-2864 GAEPMEV
+2864 GAEPLGV
-2871 EGFYAQ
+2871 ADFYAR
-2877 AAESGYEYGPAFQG
+2877 AAEDGYGYGPAFQG
-2891 LRAVWRDGEDLLAEV
+2891 LQAVWRRGQDLLAEV
-2906 ELPEAAGGHDGYG
+2906 VLPEAAGAHDGYG

-2925 DATLHPLLVARFQE
+2925 DAALHPLLASRFE
-2939 ESEDD
+2939 EGAGDD
-2944 QVYVPFGWTGVS
+2944 QLYVPFAWTGVS
-2956 LHATGATNVRVRLRP
+2956 LRAVGATTVRVRLRP
-2971 VGASIDQGLNVTVT
+2971 VGENAEHGVSVTVT
-2985 DVTGG
+2985 DTTGG
-2990 PVLNVEALQ
+2990 VVLSADALQ
-2999 TRPVRPEHLAAAQR
+2999 TRPVKPGQLAPAQQR
-3013 RDVRGLFT
+3013 AVRGLFA
-3021 VDWTPLPAAA
+3021 VEWTPLPLPSSLG
-3031 DTDASGRGS
+3031 DAGEG
-3040 LRESMRVSVR
+3040 
-3050 GDDWVGLTEGVALA
+3050 GDWVMLSGGAVLA
-3064 DVVPAGGEAPWAVL
+3064 DVVSAVSDQVPWAVL
-3078 APVAVPANA
+3078 APVDVSA
-3087 GESHGDGGLPV
+3087 GGGLPV
-3098 VERVLA
+3098 AERVLS
-3104 LVQEFLAA
+3104 LVQEFLAV
-3112 PELAESRLLVVTR
+3112 PELVESRLVVVTR
-3125 GAVAVDGVGLG
+3125 GAVATQADDG
-3136 DGGGG
+3136 D
-3141 VDACAA
+3141 VDASSA

-3157 SENPDR
+3157 SENPGR
-3163 FVLMDV
+3163 FVLLDV
-3169 EGDIAEFPQ
+3169 DLLDFDDDVLPQ
-3178 AAVRHAVEDLDE
+3178 SVLRHAVQDLDE
-3190 HQLALRGGQIHI
+3190 PQLALRKGQFSI
-3202 PRLTRAQ
+3202 PRLTQAHRSADIVA
-3209 HPTALVPAPGEP
+3209 PPGEA

-3231 SLDELAAVACPEVLD
+3231 SLDDLAAAACPEVLE
-3246 PLGPGQVR
+3246 PLAPGQVR
-3254 LSVHAAGINFR
+3254 VSVHAAGINFR

-3282 EGAGIVTEVG
+3282 EGAGVVTEVG
-3292 PEVTHLSVGDHV
+3292 PDVTHLSVGDRV
-3304 MGVFEGAFGPV
+3304 MGVFEGAYGPV
-3315 VVAEARMVT
+3315 VIADARMVAP
-3324 RVPRGWDM
+3324 VPQGWDM
-3332 RAAAGVPAAFLTA
+3332 RQAAGMPAAFLTA

-3354 LKAGERVLIHA
+3354 VKAGERVLIHA
-3365 GTGGV
+3365 ATGGV

-3392 KHAVLDDMGIDAAHR
+3392 KHAVLEEMGIDADHR
-3407 ASSRDLDFEETIRR
+3407 ASSRDLDFEDAFRR

-3426 GVDVVL
+3426 GMDVVL

-3438 FIDASLRLLGDG
+3438 FIDASLRLLGEG
-3450 GRFLEMGKTDVRT
+3450 GRFLEMGKTDVRA
-3463 PEDVAAGAPGVT
+3463 PEEVGAEYPGVT
-3475 YTAYDLV
+3475 YSVYDLV
-3482 GDAGP
+3482 ADAGP
-3487 DLIGRMLDQLVELF
+3487 ERIGRMLDQLGELF
-3501 TSDRLKPLPVRSW
+3501 ASDRLKALPVRSW
-3514 PLDEAREAF
+3514 PLGKAQEAF

-3536 LDVPPALDPEGTV
+3536 LEIPPALDPEGTV
-3549 LVTGGTGALGQ
+3549 LITGGTGVLGQ
-3560 IVAEH
+3560 VVAEH

-3579 RGGPDARG
+3579 RRGPDAPG
-3587 VGELTARIR
+3587 SR
-3596 ELGAEVT
+3596 ELVERLAGLGAVVT
-3603 VVAADVG
+3603 VAAADVG
-3610 DAESVA
+3610 DPASVV

-3623 PAHPLTGVVHA
+3623 PSHPLTGVVHA

-3645 QTREGLE
+3645 QTPEGLA
-3652 RVWAAKASAAA
+3652 RVWAAKAAAA
-3663 HLHEATR
+3663 ANLHEATR
-3670 GMRLGLFAVFS
+3670 GMRLGLFVVFS

-3708 RKAKGLAGVSVG
+3708 RRARGQAGLSVG
-3720 WGLWETAPAQSSGTT
+3720 WGLWEASNDTGASKGDSTT
-3735 HGPASG
+3735 GAETG
-3741 SGTAGSGTADAP
+3741 AGSG
-3753 TPAAGTTRT
+3753 
-3762 GTSRPATTTRPAT
+3762 
-3775 TAPAGTTGTGTTGT
+3775 
-3789 GMTGTLSHTD
+3789 GMTGGLSTTD
-3799 VARMSRIGVKGM
+3799 VARMARIGVKGM
-3811 SREHGLALMDAAYRH
+3811 SNAHGLALLDAAYQH
-3826 GGPHLVG
+3826 GRPHLVG

-3846 ATRPPLLRGLATA
+3846 DTRPALLRALAAPTK
-3859 TSTSPMGGA
+3859 GGA
-3868 SRPTAAAVAQPA
+3868 SRPTATAGGQPA

-3904 QAATVLGQR
+3904 QAATVLGHH
-3913 TDSLATGSTF
+3913 TDSLTPGSTF

-3960 ILAAHLG
+3960 NLAEHLG
-3967 AQLAPDGAPDG
+3967 AQLAPDGGTP
-3978 AAGGPNAGQEAT
+3978 AGQEAT
-3990 DPVLRD
+3990 DPLLRD
-3996 LARLET
+3996 LAKLEN
-4002 ALTGSLAEH
+4002 ALSSALVEH
-4011 VDADAVTARL
+4011 LDADAVTSRL
-4021 EALLTKWKAVGAAPG
+4021 ESLLSKWKAASAVPG
-4036 SGSTKEQLEV
+4036 SGSTKEQLQV